1 MAEHSMN
8 NVLGKIDNV
17 FSTIKQVIRQGTDY
31 NSCVMVEGQDD
42 YKFIRRF
49 IGEDVYLI
57 TSWCGKPGIEKIIDD
72 DVYNEPKFIGI
83 CDRDY
88 SVATDNQR
96 LFFYDHCCLEMML
109 IGCDDV
115 FHAMCCE
122 FYKKEGCSEQ
132 KSKELKEKILNEL
145 EYVSKFR
152 QKNEKASL
160 AIKFQGLKF
169 TDMIDSKGIFNR
181 QKFLEKIRE
190 INGDDKNDAVDE
202 LILEVQSDEISESL
216 LHITNGHDF
225 IEYFK
230 IICDFCSQNGEG
242 QLGKAQYNPT
252 NYSQVMRS
260 SFTKSM
266 LHSTTLY
273 NDIKEYSTNQGIVFL
288 K

>member
-1 MAEHSMN
+1 MGKHSMSNVMN
-8 NVLGKIDNV
+8 NEDNIL
-17 FSTIKQVIRQGTDY
+17 STIRQAIRRGTDY
-31 NSCVMVEGQDD
+31 NSCVMVEGEDD
-42 YKFIRRF
+42 YNFLQRF
-49 IGEDVYLI
+49 IGENVYLV
-57 TSWCGKPGIEKIIDD
+57 TSNCGKPGIEKLIDD
-72 DVYNEPKFIGI
+72 EVYNEPKFIGI

-109 IGCDDV
+109 IGYDDV

-122 FYKKEGCSEQ
+122 FYKKERCSEQ
-132 KSKELKEKILNEL
+132 KSKELKESILNEL
-145 EYVSKFR
+145 VYLSKFR
-152 QKNEKASL
+152 QKNEKESL
-160 AIKFQGLKF
+160 AIKFRGLKF
-169 TDMIDSKGIFNR
+169 IDMIDSKGIFDR
-181 QKFLEKIRE
+181 QKFLEKIRVL
-190 INGDDKNDAVDE
+190 NGNDKNEALDK
-202 LILEVQSDEISESL
+202 LSLEFQSDEISESL

-230 IICDFCSQNGEG
+230 IKCDLCSQK
-242 QLGKAQYNPT
+242 GKRQYDVK

-266 LHSTTLY
+266 LHSTSLY